1 MFRVFNDNKTTITIS
16 LLTTEG
22 NANNVSH
29 GYTLYKANFSFEK
42 KITFKIIINFIIS
55 PVI

>member
-1 MFRVFNDNKTTITIS
+1 MFRVFNDNKTTITTS

-22 NANNVSH
+22 NANKFSH